1 MSKGAFH
8 GIVTPILTPYNDDQ
22 SIARDL
28 YLANAAW
35 QLENGADY
43 ISPFGTTGEAV
54 SNGMQERMSV
64 LEDLVETGNLP
75 PSKMMPGTG
84 VGALPDTIALTRH
97 AVDLGCAAAMV
108 LPPHYYAGATTDEG
122 LYRYFSD
129 LIEGVG
135 SDALRICLYH
145 IPQMTGV
152 AMTPAL
158 SARLNTAFPDIVT
171 AYKDSSGNWQN
182 TLDVLAAAPGLAVF
196 PASETRLAEGS
207 AVGIAGCISATC
219 NTNIKQ
225 IRQYQ
230 DHILAGETSAAEKLT
245 PAIDAHRMAV
255 QNAGLIP
262 ALKSMMAAASGEARW
277 LNLRAP
283 MDRADPSIGVEI
295 NKTLNWSL

>member
-1 MSKGAFH
+1 MSKDAFH
-8 GIVTPILTPYNDDQ
+8 GIVTPILTPYNNDQ

-28 YLANAAW
+28 YLAHATW

-64 LEDLVETGNLP
+64 LEDLVATGNL
-75 PSKMMPGTG
+75 SSSRMMPGTG
-84 VGALPDTIALTRH
+84 AGALPDTITLTRH

-108 LPPHYYAGATTDEG
+108 LPPYYYSGATTDDG

-171 AYKDSSGNWQN
+171 AFKDSSGNWEN
-182 TLDVLAAAPGLAVF
+182 TLDILAAAPGLAVF

-207 AVGIAGCISATC
+207 TVGIAGCISATC

-230 DHILAGETSAAEKLT
+230 NYILAGDMAAAAKLT

-255 QNAGLIP
+255 QSAGLIP
-262 ALKSMMAAASGEARW
+262 ALKSMMAATTGEARW

-283 MDRADPSIGVEI
+283 MDRADPSIGLDI
-295 NKTLNWSL
+295 NKRLNWSL

>member
-28 YLANAAW
+28 YLAHAAW

-54 SNGMQERMSV
+54 SNGMQERMSI
-64 LEDLVETGNLP
+64 LEDLVATGNVP

-97 AVDLGCAAAMV
+97 AVDLGSAAAMV

-207 AVGIAGCISATC
+207 AAGIAGCISATC